1 MVLFYT
7 EGNQA
12 IERLSDLP
20 QVAQLRTGGDTFDP
34 DHVGAVSVDSIG
46 QFAYERKEGK
56 GGYRLR

>member
-1 MVLFYT
+1 M
-7 EGNQA
+7 
-12 IERLSDLP
+12 ERLSDLP